1 MFIAALFSIAKTWKQ
16 PKCSSTDM
24 DNNVDYT
31 YTHTHTHTHIYIYIY
46 IYIMEYYS
54 TTKKN
59 EICHLPATWE
69 DLEIIILREVRQEK
83 AIILCYCLYVESK

>member
-1 MFIAALFSIAKTWKQ
+1 MG
-16 PKCSSTDM
+16 
-24 DNNVDYT
+24 NNVD
-31 YTHTHTHTHIYIYIY
+31 Y

-83 AIILCYCLYVESK
+83 AIILCYCLYVESKKIMQIILFTTQKETHRHRKQDYGYQRERVGGG